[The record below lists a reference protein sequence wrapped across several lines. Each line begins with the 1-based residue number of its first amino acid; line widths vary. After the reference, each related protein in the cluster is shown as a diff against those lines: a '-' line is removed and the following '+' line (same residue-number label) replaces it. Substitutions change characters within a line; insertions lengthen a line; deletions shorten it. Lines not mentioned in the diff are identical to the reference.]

1 MTEPAVQGP
10 DEAISI
16 DLLTDPAGV
25 PRARAMLQRAQW
37 AGSAFA
43 RYDRAAVDR
52 IVHAAAAAGAAQARE
67 YAEWAVRETGFG
79 VAEHKVVKNLASST
93 GLVEAYAGHDYVTP
107 RVDPAAR
114 MVEIPRPAG
123 VVLALTPSTNPVAT
137 VFVKSLLALMTR
149 NAVVVSPHPLAREC
163 SAAAARTLA
172 EAAVAA
178 GAPDGVIQV
187 VDEPSVP
194 LINALMADER
204 TSVIVATGGTGVVR
218 AAYSSGTPAI
228 GVGPGNVPVFVADD
242 ADLPE
247 AAQRIVDSK
256 SFDNSILC
264 TNESVLIVT
273 EAAAGT
279 LLRHLQ
285 RAGAYLLPPDE
296 RDKVRDLVFPGGQF
310 DTRFVGKD
318 ATWIAAQAG
327 LRVPG
332 TTRVLLAPFPLVV
345 PEEPLAHEK
354 LCPVLGLTQVG
365 SVRHGID
372 AARAVL
378 RLGGRGHS
386 AAIHAADPA
395 TIMAYGAALEVL
407 RVVVNTGSSLGS
419 AGVGTGLAPTMT
431 IGTGFFGRSSVG
443 ENLQPKHLVQWT
455 RLAYNEDPAV
465 GFADFTGLVPW
476 EAPAGAVPP
485 YPVASN
491 LRDADGR
498 PRPGHSLPG
507 QQRRE
512 RGPAP
517 RPLGAGRLAHRAC
530 WRWRRPGSGGTA
542 GGDQAGR
549 AGGVARRF
557 WGTGVGELRSFIFLD
572 RLQPQ
577 TMCYLGSWVRGS
589 LPRSND
595 AAIVVEVAP
604 GLDVEPLTDVAL
616 KYANVKA
623 GILVVERHFGYL
635 EVHGSTDEVRAAGS
649 AVLDALGA
657 SETDASAPQVLASKI
672 VTMIDPQHAFL
683 INRNKLGSMVLAGES
698 LFVLEMQPASYAILA
713 VNEAEKAAR
722 IKVVDYRM
730 IGATG
735 RVYLS
740 GSEADVRQ
748 AADAA
753 EDALLSR
760 AGNRA

>member
-1 MTEPAVQGP
+1 MSEAPVTPGIDGP
-10 DEAISI
+10 IAI

-37 AGSAFA
+37 AASAFA
-43 RYDRAAVDR
+43 CYDRAAVDR
-52 IVHAAAAAGAAQARE
+52 IVQAAAAAGAARARE
-67 YAEWAVRETGFG
+67 YADWAVRETGFG
-79 VAEHKVVKNLASST
+79 VAEHKVVKNLASSA
-93 GLVEAYAGHDYVTP
+93 GLTQAYAGHDYVTP

-114 MVEIPRPAG
+114 IVEIPRPAG

-163 SAAAARTLA
+163 SADAARALA
-172 EAAVAA
+172 GAAVAA

-194 LINALMADER
+194 LINALMTDER
-204 TSVIVATGGTGVVR
+204 TNLIVATGGVGVVR

-242 ADLPE
+242 ADLPG
-247 AAQRIVDSK
+247 AARRIVDSK

-264 TNESVLIVT
+264 TNESVLIVA
-273 EAAAGT
+273 EAAAGA

-285 RAGAYLLPPDE
+285 RAGAYLLPPED
-296 RDKVRDLVFPGGQF
+296 RDKVRDLLFPGGHF

-365 SVRHGID
+365 SVRHGIG

-386 AAIHAADPA
+386 AAIHATDPA
-395 TIMAYGAALEVL
+395 TIMEYGTALEVL
-407 RVVVNTGSSLGS
+407 RVAVNTGSSLGS
-419 AGVGTGLAPTMT
+419 AGIGTGLAPSMT

-465 GFADFTGLVPW
+465 GFGDFTGLVPW
-476 EAPAGAVPP
+476 EAPTGAVPP

-491 LRDADGR
+491 LRDHGGR
-498 PRPGHSLPG
+498 PQTGHPFPASETPGKDAQTATAGLARP
-507 QQRRE
+507 
-512 RGPAP
+512 
-517 RPLGAGRLAHRAC
+517 AG
-530 WRWRRPGSGGTA
+530 GSGGTDPDIEA
-542 GGDQAGR
+542 LR
-549 AGGVARRF
+549 SEIRR
-557 WGTGVGELRSFIFLD
+557 VVLEELRGIVGD
-572 RLQPQ
+572 
-577 TMCYLGSWVRGS
+577 GRG
-589 LPRSND
+589 
-595 AAIVVEVAP
+595 
-604 GLDVEPLTDVAL
+604 
-616 KYANVKA
+616 
-623 GILVVERHFGYL
+623 
-635 EVHGSTDEVRAAGS
+635 
-649 AVLDALGA
+649 
-657 SETDASAPQVLASKI
+657 
-672 VTMIDPQHAFL
+672 
-683 INRNKLGSMVLAGES
+683 
-698 LFVLEMQPASYAILA
+698 
-713 VNEAEKAAR
+713 
-722 IKVVDYRM
+722 
-730 IGATG
+730 
-735 RVYLS
+735 
-740 GSEADVRQ
+740 
-748 AADAA
+748 
-753 EDALLSR
+753 
-760 AGNRA
+760 